1 MRVNIKYFSNKFV
14 LLQHTDMSEEM
25 RTEAVELSVT
35 ACEKFSQ
42 NNELAARMVKESMD
56 KKFGPAFHVVVGESY
71 GFEITYECTTICY
84 MYFGGN
90 QAICIWKC
98 SWIFYVSFRIRESLE
113 NCGLRIRPD
122 DTTCAEFNLLF
133 INTLWIIIMHSNIN
147 VNGIK
152 LFLVINVYIYLYK
165 KLSSKLPLYLQQ
177 RACKIGKLW

>member
-1 MRVNIKYFSNKFV
+1 MAEEGAAATGGAAAGEKVI
-14 LLQHTDMSEEM
+14 HTYPLIRHSDMSEEM
-25 RTEAVELSVT
+25 RTEAMELSVT

-98 SWIFYVSFRIRESLE
+98 S
-113 NCGLRIRPD
+113 
-122 DTTCAEFNLLF
+122 
-133 INTLWIIIMHSNIN
+133 
-147 VNGIK
+147 
-152 LFLVINVYIYLYK
+152 
-165 KLSSKLPLYLQQ
+165 
-177 RACKIGKLW
+177 

>member
-1 MRVNIKYFSNKFV
+1 MEERERCYSFILSRTPHETIKLKVTSKFCP
-14 LLQHTDMSEEM
+14 QHSDMSEEM
-25 RTEAVELSVT
+25 RTEAMELSVT

-98 SWIFYVSFRIRESLE
+98 S
-113 NCGLRIRPD
+113 
-122 DTTCAEFNLLF
+122 
-133 INTLWIIIMHSNIN
+133 
-147 VNGIK
+147 
-152 LFLVINVYIYLYK
+152 
-165 KLSSKLPLYLQQ
+165 
-177 RACKIGKLW
+177 